1 MRWALALLLLSCS
14 RPEERWLQFRTEM
27 FNAWNHT
34 QYSGM
39 GTGTTFVNATGQ
51 NVSTTFGVINATR
64 PPRYIQ
70 LSLKLY
76 F

>member
-1 MRWALALLLLSCS
+1 
-14 RPEERWLQFRTEM
+14 M

-34 QYSGM
+34 QYSGV

-51 NVSTTFGVINATR
+51 NVNTTFGVITAAR